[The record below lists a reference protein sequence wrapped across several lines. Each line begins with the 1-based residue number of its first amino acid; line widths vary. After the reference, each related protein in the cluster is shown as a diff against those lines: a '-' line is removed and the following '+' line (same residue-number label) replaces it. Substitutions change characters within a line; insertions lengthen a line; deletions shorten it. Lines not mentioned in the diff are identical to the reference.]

1 MKRLLSFSAS
11 VALLAACGGGG
22 GTSAPAETLP
32 AGALVVTAVS
42 GLRFDAET
50 YGPVTAGSIVF
61 GYKNDDS
68 IRHTLILAKDDTKVP
83 NFKLVVAKKGDVDKC
98 GLVNPL
104 ASRILAPIID
114 GNRILANSKLGI
126 GGVPNLDVAGEI
138 ADQDYAVVA
147 CHGCSPKENRLAG
160 EVYR

>member
-1 MKRLLSFSAS
+1 MKRLLSFTAS
-11 VALLAACGGGG
+11 VALLTACSGG

-32 AGALVVTAVS
+32 ADAFVVTAVS

-83 NFKLVVAKKGDVDKC
+83 NFKLVVAKKGDVDSGPVTLDAGTYTIIC
-98 GLVNPL
+98 DVPGHGNMR
-104 ASRILAPIID
+104 ASLT
-114 GNRILANSKLGI
+114 
-126 GGVPNLDVAGEI
+126 VE
-138 ADQDYAVVA
+138 
-147 CHGCSPKENRLAG
+147 
-160 EVYR
+160 

>member
-68 IRHTLILAKDDTKVP
+68 IRHTIILAKDDTKVP
-83 NFKLVVAKKGDVDKC
+83 NFKLVVAKKGDVDSGPVTLDAGTYTIIC
-98 GLVNPL
+98 DVPGHGNMR
-104 ASRILAPIID
+104 ASLT
-114 GNRILANSKLGI
+114 
-126 GGVPNLDVAGEI
+126 VE
-138 ADQDYAVVA
+138 
-147 CHGCSPKENRLAG
+147 
-160 EVYR
+160 